1 MAELAIPIDRS
12 KWSFTDI
19 WERHGA
25 AIITA
30 LCLLF
35 ILLAW
40 WAGKQNM
47 PAAEIVLFVLAYII
61 GGHQKAIEG
70 LTTLFKERDLDVD
83 LLMVVAAIGA
93 ASIGYWMDGAIL
105 IFIFSLSGALEDY
118 TMEKTN
124 KDIQSIMKL
133 RPEEAMLL
141 ENGVERKVKV
151 EALKKGDVIL
161 VRPGDRISADGVIIN
176 GYSAI
181 NEASITGEGIPVDK
195 KKGDEVFSGTINGHG
210 ALEIEVTKPS
220 GETILSK
227 IIHLVQE
234 AKNEKPPSQQFVER
248 FEGVYAKVV
257 VGVAVLLMTLPPYL
271 FNWTWSDTIY
281 RAMIFLVVASPCALV
296 SSIMPAILSGISN
309 AARKGIL
316 FKGGVHL
323 ENIGGV
329 KVVAFDKTGTLT
341 YGSPK
346 IIDIVPLSGMSSEE
360 LLQTAAS
367 VETLSEHPIA
377 KAIVREAM
385 DRQLVLSK
393 PKELQAI
400 HGLGVHGI
408 LDGREYKIGK
418 KEILKDVTVSARDLE
433 MAAHFEEK
441 GRTVI
446 FVAADGDAIGL
457 ISVEDTIRPQAKKV
471 IEELKSKGI
480 KVALLTGDTKTMG
493 KAIANQAGI
502 DEVYSE
508 LLPEQKVEAVKK
520 LEEKYGK
527 VAMVGDGVNDAPA
540 LATASVGIAMGSG
553 GTDVAMETADIILMA
568 DNIENIPFAINLGR
582 RASSIIKQNIVFA
595 IAVALTLVTLNFIG
609 KGQITLPQG
618 VVGHEGST
626 VLVIL
631 SGLRLLR

>member
-1 MAELAIPIDRS
+1 MTELAIPNDRA

-19 WERHGA
+19 WKKHGA

-47 PAAEIVLFVLAYII
+47 PTAEIILFVLAYVI

-93 ASIGYWMDGAIL
+93 AAIGYWMDGAIL
-105 IFIFSLSGALEDY
+105 IFIFSLSGTLEDY

-124 KDIQSIMKL
+124 KDIKSIMKL
-133 RPEEAMLL
+133 RPEEAVLL
-141 ENGVERKVKV
+141 ENGVERKIKV

-161 VRPGDRISADGVIIN
+161 VRPGERISADGIIVE

-181 NEASITGEGIPVDK
+181 NEASITGEGIPADK
-195 KKGDEVFSGTINGHG
+195 KKGDEVFSGTINGQG
-210 ALEIEVTKPS
+210 ALEIEVTKRAE
-220 GETILSK
+220 ETIISK

-234 AKNEKPPSQQFVER
+234 AQNEKPPSQLFVER
-248 FEGVYAKVV
+248 FEGIYAKVV
-257 VGVAVLLMTLPPYL
+257 VTAAVLLMTLPPYL
-271 FNWTWSDTIY
+271 FNWTWNDTIY

-309 AARKGIL
+309 AARKGVL
-316 FKGGVHL
+316 FKGGIHL

-341 YGSPK
+341 FGKPK
-346 IIDIVPLSGMSSEE
+346 VIDVVPFSGMNERE
-360 LLQTAAS
+360 LLQIAAS

-377 KAIVREAM
+377 KAIVREAN
-385 DRQLVLSK
+385 DKQLTLSR

-408 LDGREYKIGK
+408 LNGKEYKIGK
-418 KEILKDVTVSARDLE
+418 KDILKDVNVSANDLE
-433 MAAHFEEK
+433 NAARLEEQGK
-441 GRTVI
+441 TVI
-446 FVAADGDAIGL
+446 FVAADGNAIGL
-457 ISVEDTIRPQAKKV
+457 LSVEDTIRPQAKNV

-480 KVALLTGDTKTMG
+480 KVALLTGDTKTTG
-493 KAIANQAGI
+493 NAIAKQAGI
-502 DEVYSE
+502 DEVYTE
-508 LLPEQKVEAVKK
+508 LLPEQKVEAIKK

-527 VAMVGDGVNDAPA
+527 VAMVGDGINDAPA
-540 LATASVGIAMGSG
+540 LAIASVGIAMGSG
-553 GTDVAMETADIILMA
+553 GTDVAMETADIILMS

-582 RASSIIKQNIVFA
+582 RASRVIKQNIVFA
-595 IAVALTLVTLNFIG
+595 IAVALTLITLNFIG
-609 KGQITLPQG
+609 QGQITLPQG

>member
-1 MAELAIPIDRS
+1 MPTAE
-12 KWSFTDI
+12 
-19 WERHGA
+19 
-25 AIITA
+25 II
-30 LCLLF
+30 LF
-35 ILLAW
+35 IL
-40 WAGKQNM
+40 
-47 PAAEIVLFVLAYII
+47 AYVV

-70 LTTLFKERDLDVD
+70 LTTLFKEKDLDVD

-105 IFIFSLSGALEDY
+105 IFIFSLSGTLEDY

-124 KDIQSIMKL
+124 RDIRSIMKL
-133 RPEEAMLL
+133 RPEEAVLL
-141 ENGVERKVKV
+141 ENGVERKIKV

-161 VRPGDRISADGVIIN
+161 VRPGDRISADGIITG

-181 NEASITGEGIPVDK
+181 NEASITGEGIPADK
-195 KKGDEVFSGTINGHG
+195 KKGDEVYSGTINGQG

-220 GETILSK
+220 EETVLSK

-234 AKNEKPPSQQFVER
+234 AKNEKPPSQLFVER
-248 FEGVYAKVV
+248 FESIYAKVV
-257 VGVAVLLMTLPPYL
+257 VLVAILLMVLPPYL

-309 AARKGIL
+309 AARKGVL

-341 YGSPK
+341 YGKPK
-346 IIDIVPLSGMSSEE
+346 VIDIVPFSGMSTDD
-360 LLQTAAS
+360 LLQITAS

-377 KAIVREAM
+377 KAIVREAK
-385 DRQLVLSK
+385 DKKLDLSK

-408 LDGREYKIGK
+408 LNGKEYKIGK
-418 KEILKDVTVSARDLE
+418 RDLLKDINITDEDQKRATGI
-433 MAAHFEEK
+433 EEQ

-446 FVAADGDAIGL
+446 FVAADGHAIGL
-457 ISVEDTIRPQAKKV
+457 ISVEDTIRPQARKV

-480 KVALLTGDTKTMG
+480 KTVLLTGDTQITG
-493 KAIANQAGI
+493 KAIGKQAGI
-502 DEVYSE
+502 NLVYSE
-508 LLPEQKVEAVKK
+508 LLPDQKVDAVKK
-520 LEEKYGK
+520 LGEKYGK

-582 RASSIIKQNIVFA
+582 RASSVIKQNIVFA
-595 IAVALTLVTLNFIG
+595 IAVALTLITLNFIG
-609 KGQITLPQG
+609 EGKISLPEG

>member
-1 MAELAIPIDRS
+1 MTELAIPNDRA

-19 WERHGA
+19 WKKHGA

-47 PAAEIVLFVLAYII
+47 PTAEIILFVLAYVI

-93 ASIGYWMDGAIL
+93 AAIGYWMDGAIL
-105 IFIFSLSGALEDY
+105 IFIFSLSGTLEDY

-124 KDIQSIMKL
+124 KDIKSIMKL
-133 RPEEAMLL
+133 RPEEAVLL
-141 ENGVERKVKV
+141 ENGVERKIKV

-161 VRPGDRISADGVIIN
+161 VRPGERISADGIIVE

-181 NEASITGEGIPVDK
+181 NEASITGEGIPADK
-195 KKGDEVFSGTINGHG
+195 KKGDEVFSGTINGQG
-210 ALEIEVTKPS
+210 ALEIEVTKRAE
-220 GETILSK
+220 ETIISK

-234 AKNEKPPSQQFVER
+234 AQNEKPPSQLFVER
-248 FEGVYAKVV
+248 FEGIYAKVV
-257 VGVAVLLMTLPPYL
+257 VTAAVLLMTLPPYL
-271 FNWTWSDTIY
+271 FNWTWNDTIY

-309 AARKGIL
+309 AARKGVL
-316 FKGGVHL
+316 FKGGIHL

-341 YGSPK
+341 FGKPK
-346 IIDIVPLSGMSSEE
+346 VIDVVPFSGMNERE
-360 LLQTAAS
+360 LLQIAAS

-377 KAIVREAM
+377 KAIVREAN
-385 DRQLVLSK
+385 DKQLTLSR

-408 LDGREYKIGK
+408 LNGKEYKIGK
-418 KEILKDVTVSARDLE
+418 KDILKDVNVSANDLE
-433 MAAHFEEK
+433 NAARLEEQGK
-441 GRTVI
+441 TVI
-446 FVAADGDAIGL
+446 FVAADGNAIGL
-457 ISVEDTIRPQAKKV
+457 LSVEDTIRPQAKNV

-480 KVALLTGDTKTMG
+480 KVALLTGDTKTTG
-493 KAIANQAGI
+493 NAIAKQAGI
-502 DEVYSE
+502 DEVYTE
-508 LLPEQKVEAVKK
+508 LLPEQKVEAIKK

-527 VAMVGDGVNDAPA
+527 VAMVGDGINDAPA
-540 LATASVGIAMGSG
+540 LAIASVGIAMGSG
-553 GTDVAMETADIILMA
+553 GTDVAMETADIILMS

-582 RASSIIKQNIVFA
+582 RASRVIKQNIVFA
-595 IAVALTLVTLNFIG
+595 IVVALTLITLNFIG
-609 KGQITLPQG
+609 QGQITLPQG

>member
-1 MAELAIPIDRS
+1 MTELVIS
-12 KWSFTDI
+12 NNKTKWSFTEI
-19 WERHGA
+19 WEKHGA
-25 AIITA
+25 AIVTA

-47 PAAEIVLFVLAYII
+47 AIAEIILFILAYII

-133 RPEEAMLL
+133 RPEEAVLL
-141 ENGVERKVKV
+141 ENSIERKVKV
-151 EALKKGDVIL
+151 EALKKGDKII
-161 VRPGDRISADGVIIN
+161 VRPGDRISADGIIIA

-195 KKGDEVFSGTINGHG
+195 KKGDEVFSGTINGQG

-220 GETILSK
+220 EETVLSK

-234 AKNEKPPSQQFVER
+234 AKNEKPPSQLFVER
-248 FEGVYAKVV
+248 FEGIYAKFVV
-257 VGVAVLLMTLPPYL
+257 TIAVLLMTLPPYL

-309 AARKGIL
+309 AARKGVL
-316 FKGGVHL
+316 FKGGIHL

-341 YGSPK
+341 YGKPK
-346 IIDIVPLSGMSSEE
+346 VIDIVSFSGISGEE
-360 LLQTAAS
+360 LLQITAS
-367 VETLSEHPIA
+367 VETLSQHPIA
-377 KAIVREAM
+377 KAIVQEAIN
-385 DRQLVLSK
+385 RQLNLSK

-408 LDGREYKIGK
+408 LDGKEYKIGK
-418 KEILKDVTVSARDLE
+418 KDILKEVTVSSEDMEKAVRLE
-433 MAAHFEEK
+433 K
-441 GRTVI
+441 QGRTVI
-446 FVAADGDAIGL
+446 FIAADNKTIGI
-457 ISVEDTIRPQAKKV
+457 ISVEDTVRPQAKKV

-480 KVALLTGDTKTMG
+480 KVALLTGDTKTTG
-493 KAIANQAGI
+493 NAIAKHVGI
-502 DEVYSE
+502 NEVYTE
-508 LLPEQKVEAVKK
+508 LLPEQKVEAIKK

-540 LATASVGIAMGSG
+540 LATASVGIAMGSA

-568 DNIENIPFAINLGR
+568 DNIENIPFAINLGHR
-582 RASSIIKQNIVFA
+582 TSRVIKQNIVFA

-609 KGQITLPQG
+609 HGQITLPQG

>member
-1 MAELAIPIDRS
+1 MTELAIPNDRA

-19 WERHGA
+19 WKKHGA

-47 PAAEIVLFVLAYII
+47 PTAEIILFVLAYVI

-93 ASIGYWMDGAIL
+93 AAIGYWMDGAIL
-105 IFIFSLSGALEDY
+105 IFIFSLSGTLEDY

-124 KDIQSIMKL
+124 KDIKSIMKL
-133 RPEEAMLL
+133 RPEEAVLL
-141 ENGVERKVKV
+141 ENGVERKIKV

-161 VRPGDRISADGVIIN
+161 VRPGERISADGIIVE

-181 NEASITGEGIPVDK
+181 NEASITGEGIPADK
-195 KKGDEVFSGTINGHG
+195 KKGDEVFSGTINGQG
-210 ALEIEVTKPS
+210 ALEIEVTKRAE
-220 GETILSK
+220 ETIISK

-234 AKNEKPPSQQFVER
+234 AQNEKPPSQLFVER
-248 FEGVYAKVV
+248 FEGIYAKVV
-257 VGVAVLLMTLPPYL
+257 VTAAVLLMTLPPYL
-271 FNWTWSDTIY
+271 FNWTWNDTIY

-309 AARKGIL
+309 AARKGVL
-316 FKGGVHL
+316 FKGGIHL

-341 YGSPK
+341 FGKPK
-346 IIDIVPLSGMSSEE
+346 VIDVVPFSGMNERE
-360 LLQTAAS
+360 LLQIAAS

-377 KAIVREAM
+377 KAIVREAN
-385 DRQLVLSK
+385 DKQLTLSR

-408 LDGREYKIGK
+408 LNGKEYKIGK
-418 KEILKDVTVSARDLE
+418 KDI
-433 MAAHFEEK
+433 
-441 GRTVI
+441 
-446 FVAADGDAIGL
+446 
-457 ISVEDTIRPQAKKV
+457 
-471 IEELKSKGI
+471 
-480 KVALLTGDTKTMG
+480 
-493 KAIANQAGI
+493 
-502 DEVYSE
+502 
-508 LLPEQKVEAVKK
+508 
-520 LEEKYGK
+520 
-527 VAMVGDGVNDAPA
+527 DAPA
-540 LATASVGIAMGSG
+540 LAIASVGIAMGSG
-553 GTDVAMETADIILMA
+553 GTDVAMETADIILMS

-582 RASSIIKQNIVFA
+582 RASRVIKQNIVFA
-595 IAVALTLVTLNFIG
+595 IVVALTLITLNFIG
-609 KGQITLPQG
+609 QGQITLPQG

>member
-1 MAELAIPIDRS
+1 MTELAIPNDRAR
-12 KWSFTDI
+12 WSFSDI
-19 WERHGA
+19 WEKHGA

-40 WAGKQNM
+40 WAGRQNM
-47 PAAEIVLFVLAYII
+47 PTAEIILFILAYVV

-70 LTTLFKERDLDVD
+70 LTTLFKEKDLDVD

-105 IFIFSLSGALEDY
+105 IFIFSLSGTLEDY

-124 KDIQSIMKL
+124 RDIRSIMKL
-133 RPEEAMLL
+133 RPEEAVLL
-141 ENGVERKVKV
+141 ENGVERKIKV
-151 EALKKGDVIL
+151 EALKKRDVIL
-161 VRPGDRISADGVIIN
+161 VRPGDRISADGIIIG

-181 NEASITGEGIPVDK
+181 NEASITGEGIPADK
-195 KKGDEVFSGTINGHG
+195 KKGDEVYSGTINGQG

-220 GETILSK
+220 EETVLSK

-234 AKNEKPPSQQFVER
+234 AKNEKPPSQLFVER
-248 FEGVYAKVV
+248 FESIYAKVV
-257 VGVAVLLMTLPPYL
+257 VLVAILLMVLPPYL

-309 AARKGIL
+309 AARKGVL

-341 YGSPK
+341 HGKPK
-346 IIDIVPLSGMSSEE
+346 VIDIVPFSGMSTDD
-360 LLQTAAS
+360 LLQITAS

-377 KAIVREAM
+377 KAIVRAAK
-385 DRQLVLSK
+385 DKKLDLSK

-408 LDGREYKIGK
+408 LNGKEYKIGK
-418 KEILKDVTVSARDLE
+418 RDLLNDINITDE
-433 MAAHFEEK
+433 DQKRATGIEEQ

-446 FVAADGDAIGL
+446 FVAADGNAIGL
-457 ISVEDTIRPQAKKV
+457 ISVEDTIRPQARKV

-480 KVALLTGDTKTMG
+480 KTVLLTGDNQITG
-493 KAIANQAGI
+493 KAIGKQAGI
-502 DEVYSE
+502 NLVYSE
-508 LLPEQKVEAVKK
+508 LLPDQKVDAVKK
-520 LEEKYGK
+520 LGEKYGK

-540 LATASVGIAMGSG
+540 LAAASVGIAMGSG
-553 GTDVAMETADIILMA
+553 GTDVAMETADIILIA

-582 RASSIIKQNIVFA
+582 RASSVIKQNIVFA
-595 IAVALTLVTLNFIG
+595 IAVALTLITLNFIG
-609 KGQITLPQG
+609 EGKISLPQG

>member
-1 MAELAIPIDRS
+1 MTELAIPNDRA

-19 WERHGA
+19 WKKHGA

-47 PAAEIVLFVLAYII
+47 PTAEIILFVLAYVI

-93 ASIGYWMDGAIL
+93 AAIGYWMDGAIL
-105 IFIFSLSGALEDY
+105 IFIFSLSGTLEDY

-124 KDIQSIMKL
+124 KDIKSIMKL
-133 RPEEAMLL
+133 RPEEAVLL
-141 ENGVERKVKV
+141 ENGVERKIKV

-161 VRPGDRISADGVIIN
+161 VRPGERISADGIIVE

-181 NEASITGEGIPVDK
+181 NEASITGEGIPADK
-195 KKGDEVFSGTINGHG
+195 KKGDEVFSGTINGQG
-210 ALEIEVTKPS
+210 ALEIEVTKRAE
-220 GETILSK
+220 ETIISK

-234 AKNEKPPSQQFVER
+234 AQNEKPPSQLFVER
-248 FEGVYAKVV
+248 FEGIYAKVV
-257 VGVAVLLMTLPPYL
+257 VTAAVLLMTLPPYL
-271 FNWTWSDTIY
+271 FNWTWNDTIY

-309 AARKGIL
+309 AARKGVL
-316 FKGGVHL
+316 FKGGIHL

-341 YGSPK
+341 FGKPK
-346 IIDIVPLSGMSSEE
+346 VIDVVPFSGMNERE
-360 LLQTAAS
+360 LLQIAAS

-377 KAIVREAM
+377 KAIVREAN
-385 DRQLVLSK
+385 DKQLTLSR

-408 LDGREYKIGK
+408 LNGKEYKIGK
-418 KEILKDVTVSARDLE
+418 KDILKDVNVSANDLE
-433 MAAHFEEK
+433 NAARLEEQGK
-441 GRTVI
+441 TVI
-446 FVAADGDAIGL
+446 FVAADGNAIGL
-457 ISVEDTIRPQAKKV
+457 LSVEDTIRPQAKNV

-480 KVALLTGDTKTMG
+480 KVALLTGDTKTTG
-493 KAIANQAGI
+493 NAIAKQAGI
-502 DEVYSE
+502 DEVYTE
-508 LLPEQKVEAVKK
+508 LLPEQKVEAIKK

-527 VAMVGDGVNDAPA
+527 IAMVGDGINDAPA
-540 LATASVGIAMGSG
+540 LAIASVGIAMGSG
-553 GTDVAMETADIILMA
+553 GTDVAMETADIILMS

-582 RASSIIKQNIVFA
+582 RASRVIKQNIVFA
-595 IAVALTLVTLNFIG
+595 IVVALTLITLNFIG
-609 KGQITLPQG
+609 QGQITLPQG